1 MGGIVANKGPYRTV
15 RQIVVDAQMLDKIA
29 DALGIPRAD
38 LAGAESV
45 HIHVGTPSPPPTPPG
60 GRTP

>member
-38 LAGAESV
+38 LAGAQSV
-45 HIHVGTPSPPPTPPG
+45 HIHVGTPSPSTPPG